1 VRRRGGPRRF
11 VEDLLRQRRPTP
23 FSAAPR
29 DADELRTAITLSA
42 AKPGATAARPEF
54 VEQLHQRLAA
64 GLDAGPA
71 MAGPSEQS
79 QGPARA
85 AGTSGSTPRPA
96 RGSETRRRVVQVT
109 TLAAG
114 SAAVGAGVDRVL
126 RSGKSAGP
134 DGVAASSSDSGA
146 VLAPNNGVWR
156 TVATS
161 RDLPAG
167 AVRPF
172 DAGAVNG
179 FVERSAAG
187 HVRGVSG
194 TCTHQGCR
202 LVLDPAAARLNCPC
216 HRTVFAVTGE
226 VVRSQLR
233 QQPRRLPELEVREI
247 DGVVQVLVPPNP
259 V

>member
-1 VRRRGGPRRF
+1 MRRRGGPRRF

-23 FSAAPR
+23 FQAAAP

-64 GLDAGPA
+64 ADLDGGPA
-71 MAGPSEQS
+71 VANAGERSE
-79 QGPARA
+79 GPAQP
-85 AGTSGSTPRPA
+85 GESGDLPRSPA

-109 TLAAG
+109 SLAAG
-114 SAAVGAGVDRVL
+114 SAALGAGVDRVL
-126 RSGKSAGP
+126 RGGRSAGP
-134 DGVAASSSDSGA
+134 DEVAADSGS
-146 VLAPNNGVWR
+146 VLTPNNGVWR

-161 RDLPAG
+161 RDLPDG

-179 FVERSAAG
+179 FVERSTDG

-247 DGVVQVLVPPNP
+247 DGVVQVFVPPNT